1 MKSQELYYSKRG
13 WWLGLWT
20 INHFQLEYIV
30 TIASLSLGM
39 GYIYYS
45 WNWKTE
51 FFKYICIATLHSTL
65 QSSWED
71 GFTQVFAKTMNHL
84 ERRPILNVSSISD
97 KVGVQP
103 LELFNN
109 LVSSLIEKKK
119 LLLKLPLVKKQDL
132 LVGYASVL

>member
-1 MKSQELYYSKRG
+1 
-13 WWLGLWT
+13 
-20 INHFQLEYIV
+20 
-30 TIASLSLGM
+30 
-39 GYIYYS
+39 
-45 WNWKTE
+45 
-51 FFKYICIATLHSTL
+51 
-65 QSSWED
+65 
-71 GFTQVFAKTMNHL
+71 MNHL

>member
-1 MKSQELYYSKRG
+1 
-13 WWLGLWT
+13 
-20 INHFQLEYIV
+20 
-30 TIASLSLGM
+30 M
-39 GYIYYS
+39 GYIYYK
-45 WNWKTE
+45 NLKTE

-65 QSSWED
+65 QSIWED

-84 ERRPILNVSSISD
+84 ERKPILNVSSISD
-97 KVGVQP
+97 TVEIQP

-109 LVSSLIEKKK
+109 LVSSLIEMRK